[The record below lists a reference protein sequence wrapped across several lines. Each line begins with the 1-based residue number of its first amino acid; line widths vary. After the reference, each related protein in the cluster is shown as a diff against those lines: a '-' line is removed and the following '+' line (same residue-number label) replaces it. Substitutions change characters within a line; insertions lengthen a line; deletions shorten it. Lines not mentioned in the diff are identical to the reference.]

1 MAKSNIIVL
10 IPSYNELVSLKKFL
24 PLLNKHYKF
33 LVVNDCST
41 DKTLKYLKEKKYP
54 FVSSNKNNGYEK
66 TLIFGIKHVLKKF
79 RYIKYIITFDGDNQL
94 FVSDLKNFKNIIKI
108 KKPILIVGERKKFSR
123 LMESIIS
130 KLFFKKFKIKDPL
143 CAFKAYQA
151 KILRKHLN
159 QLKSDGYLIE
169 LTKFLVQKYKNV
181 INTKINTRERVGKPR
196 VGGFFGVNFKLI
208 KILLYIK
215 FFN

>member
-1 MAKSNIIVL
+1 MAKSNIIIL

-33 LVVNDCST
+33 LIVNDCST
-41 DKTLKYLKEKKYP
+41 DNTLKYLKEKKYP
-54 FVSSNKNNGYEK
+54 FVNSSKKDGYEK
-66 TLIFGIKHVLKKF
+66 TLIFGIKYVLKKF
-79 RYIKYIITFDGDNQL
+79 RHIEYIITFDGDNQF
-94 FVSDLKNFKNIIKI
+94 FVSDLKNFKNIIII

-123 LMESIIS
+123 LLESIIS

-143 CAFKAYQA
+143 CGFKAYQT

-159 QLKSDGYLIE
+159 QISDDRYLVE

-181 INTKINTRERVGKPR
+181 INTRIKIRQRIGKPR
-196 VGGFFGVNFKLI
+196 IGGFLKVNLKMIKLLFYVI
-208 KILLYIK
+208 
-215 FFN
+215 FSN

>member
-1 MAKSNIIVL
+1 MAKSNIIIL
-10 IPSYNELVSLKKFL
+10 IPSYNELISLKKFL

-33 LVVNDCST
+33 LIVNDCST
-41 DKTLKYLKEKKYP
+41 DNTLKYLKEKKYP
-54 FVSSNKNNGYEK
+54 FVNSSKKDGYEK
-66 TLIFGIKHVLKKF
+66 TLIFGIKYVLKKF
-79 RYIKYIITFDGDNQL
+79 RHIEYIITFDGDNQF

-123 LMESIIS
+123 LLESIIS

-143 CAFKAYQA
+143 CGFKAYQT

-159 QLKSDGYLIE
+159 QISDDRYLVE

-181 INTKINTRERVGKPR
+181 INTRIKIRERIGKPR
-196 VGGFFGVNFKLI
+196 IGGFLKVNLKMIKLLFYVI
-208 KILLYIK
+208 
-215 FFN
+215 FSN

>member
-54 FVSSNKNNGYEK
+54 FVNSNEKNGYEK
-66 TLIFGIKHVLKKF
+66 TLIFGIKYVLKKF
-79 RYIKYIITFDGDNQL
+79 THIEYIITFDGDNQF
-94 FVSDLKNFKNIIKI
+94 FVNDLKNFKNIIKI

-123 LMESIIS
+123 LLESIIS
-130 KLFFKKFKIKDPL
+130 KLFFKKFKIRDPL
-143 CAFKAYQA
+143 CGFKAYQT

-159 QLKSDGYLIE
+159 QLKDDGYIVE

-181 INTKINTRERVGKPR
+181 INIKINIRERIGKPR
-196 VGGFFGVNFKLI
+196 VGGFLRVNLKMIKL
-208 KILLYIK
+208 LLYIK
-215 FFN
+215 FSN